1 MTDHTFSIDELYRG
15 TVYDSNGD
23 KIGSVKQVYTDDTTG
38 EPQFVTVNTGLFGT
52 RESFVPVRGA
62 TARGDDIHVP
72 YTKDFVKDAP
82 NIDADGHMEE
92 SEQDQL
98 FRYYDYSGGYSAGT
112 GDRDVST
119 GVGGLGDTTLD
130 RDRDVDLDRDRDV
143 STGVG
148 GLGDTTRDRDV
159 DLDRGDD
166 DSIVRREEQLR
177 VGTERVESGRLR
189 IRKHVVTEQQTVT
202 VPVEREEFEV
212 VREPLDG
219 TSSSGSLGE
228 DEIAVTTHEER
239 PVVDKEVVDAERIGV
254 EKRTVTDQERVSA
267 DISKEEIDV
276 DRDGGIADIDRDGD
290 IRR

>member
-1 MTDHTFSIDELYRG
+1 MTDHNFSVDDLYRG
-15 TVYDSNGD
+15 TVYDSTGD

-62 TARGDDIHVP
+62 TARGNDIHVP

-98 FRYYDYSGGYSAGT
+98 FRYYDYSGSGY
-112 GDRDVST
+112 ST
-119 GVGGLGDTTLD
+119 GVGDVDYDRDRDVDLG
-130 RDRDVDLDRDRDV
+130 RDRDVDLDR
-143 STGVG
+143 
-148 GLGDTTRDRDV
+148 
-159 DLDRGDD
+159 DD

-219 TSSSGSLGE
+219 TTSGGALGE
-228 DEIAVTTHEER
+228 DEIAITTHEER
-239 PVVDKEVVDAERIGV
+239 PVVDKQVVDAERIGV
-254 EKRTVTDQERVSA
+254 EKRTVTDQERVA
-267 DISKEEIDV
+267 AEVSKEEIDI
-276 DRDGGIADIDRDGD
+276 DRDGGITDIDRDGD

>member
-1 MTDHTFSIDELYRG
+1 MTDHTFSIDELYSG

-23 KIGSVKQVYTDDTTG
+23 KIGKVNQVYTDDTTG

-72 YTKDFVKDAP
+72 YTKDYVKDAP

-98 FRYYDYSGGYSAGT
+98 FRYYDYSGGGYSTGI

-119 GVGGLGDTTLD
+119 GVGGVGDTTLD
-130 RDRDVDLDRDRDV
+130 RDLDRDRD
-143 STGVG
+143 
-148 GLGDTTRDRDV
+148 L

-177 VGTERVESGRLR
+177 VGTERVETGRLR
-189 IRKHVVTEQQTVT
+189 IRKHVVTEQQSVT

-219 TSSSGSLGE
+219 RSTSGDLGD

-267 DISKEEIDV
+267 DVSKEEVDV

>member
-62 TARGDDIHVP
+62 TSRGDDIHVP

-98 FRYYDYSGGYSAGT
+98 FRYYEYSGGYSAGT
-112 GDRDVST
+112 GDRD
-119 GVGGLGDTTLD
+119 L
-130 RDRDVDLDRDRDV
+130 DLDRDRDV

-228 DEIAVTTHEER
+228 DEIAITTHEER

-267 DISKEEIDV
+267 DVSKEQIDV

>member
-1 MTDHTFSIDELYRG
+1 MTDHTFSIDELYSG

-23 KIGSVKQVYTDDTTG
+23 KIGNVNQVYTDDTTG
-38 EPQFVTVNTGLFGT
+38 QPQFVTVNTGLFGT
-52 RESFVPVRGA
+52 RESFIPVSGA
-62 TARGDDIHVP
+62 TARGNDIHVP

-82 NIDADGHMEE
+82 NVAADGHLEE

-98 FRYYDYSGGYSAGT
+98 FRYYDYSGGGY
-112 GDRDVST
+112 ST
-119 GVGGLGDTTLD
+119 GVGDVD
-130 RDRDVDLDRDRDV
+130 VDRDVDL
-143 STGVG
+143 G
-148 GLGDTTRDRDV
+148 RDRDV
-159 DLDRGDD
+159 DLDRGD

-219 TSSSGSLGE
+219 TSSGGALGE
-228 DEIAVTTHEER
+228 DEIAITTHEER
-239 PVVDKEVVDAERIGV
+239 PVVDKQVVDAERIAV
-254 EKRTVTDQERVSA
+254 EKRTVTGQERVA
-267 DISKEEIDV
+267 AEVSKEEIDI
-276 DRDGGIADIDRDGD
+276 DRDGGITDIDRDGD

>member
-23 KIGSVKQVYTDDTTG
+23 KIGGVNQVYTDDNTG

-62 TARGDDIHVP
+62 TMRGDDLHVP

-92 SEQDQL
+92 SEQDDL
-98 FRYYDYSGGYSAGT
+98 FRYYDYSGGRDAGL
-112 GDRDVST
+112 GDRDSGLGDRDAAV
-119 GVGGLGDTTLD
+119 GVGGLGD
-130 RDRDVDLDRDRDV
+130 
-143 STGVG
+143 G
-148 GLGDTTRDRDV
+148 TRDRD
-159 DLDRGDD
+159 LDD

-219 TSSSGSLGE
+219 TSTGGALGD
-228 DEIAVTTHEER
+228 DEIAITTHEER
-239 PVVDKEVVDAERIGV
+239 PVVDKQVVDAERIGV
-254 EKRTVTDQERVSA
+254 EKRTVTDQERVQA
-267 DISKEEIDV
+267 DVAKEEI
-276 DRDGGIADIDRDGD
+276 DIDRDGTVD
-290 IRR
+290 RDGDLRR

>member
-38 EPQFVTVNTGLFGT
+38 DPQFVTVNTGLFGT

-82 NIDADGHMEE
+82 NIDADGHMDE

-98 FRYYDYSGGYSAGT
+98 FRYYDYSGGGYSTGMGDRDVST
-112 GDRDVST
+112 GIGDRDVST
-119 GVGGLGDTTLD
+119 GVGGVGDTTLD
-130 RDRDVDLDRDRDV
+130 
-143 STGVG
+143 
-148 GLGDTTRDRDV
+148 RDRDV

-177 VGTERVESGRLR
+177 VGTERVETGRLR
-189 IRKHVVTEQQTVT
+189 IRKHVVTEQQNVT

-219 TSSSGSLGE
+219 TSGSGSLGE

-267 DISKEEIDV
+267 DVSKEQVDV

>member
-1 MTDHTFSIDELYRG
+1 MTDHTFSIDELYSG

-23 KIGSVKQVYTDDTTG
+23 KIGKVNQVYTDDTTG
-38 EPQFVTVNTGLFGT
+38 DPQFVTVNTGLFGT

-62 TARGDDIHVP
+62 TARGNDIHVP

-98 FRYYDYSGGYSAGT
+98 FRYYDYSGGGYSTGMGDQDVST
-112 GDRDVST
+112 GMGDRDVST
-119 GVGGLGDTTLD
+119 GVGGMGDTALD
-130 RDRDVDLDRDRDV
+130 RDRDVDLDR
-143 STGVG
+143 T
-148 GLGDTTRDRDV
+148 
-159 DLDRGDD
+159 DD

-177 VGTERVESGRLR
+177 VGTERVETGRLR
-189 IRKHVVTEQQTVT
+189 IRKHVVTEQETVT

-219 TSSSGSLGE
+219 TSSSGSLGD

-239 PVVDKEVVDAERIGV
+239 PVVDKQVVDAERIGV

-267 DISKEEIDV
+267 EVAKEQIDV
-276 DRDGGIADIDRDGD
+276 DRDGGITDTGRDGD
-290 IRR
+290 TRR

>member
-15 TVYDSNGD
+15 TVYDSTGD

-38 EPQFVTVNTGLFGT
+38 QPQFVTVNTGLFGT

-62 TARGDDIHVP
+62 TTRGDEIHVP

-82 NIDADGHMEE
+82 NIDADGHMDER
-92 SEQDQL
+92 EQDEL
-98 FRYYDYSGGYSAGT
+98 FRYYEYSGGGYT
-112 GDRDVST
+112 TDRDVT
-119 GVGGLGDTTLD
+119 TGVGGVGGLGDGSLD
-130 RDRDVDLDRDRDV
+130 RDRDLDRD
-143 STGVG
+143 
-148 GLGDTTRDRDV
+148 LDV
-159 DLDRGDD
+159 DRGLDTDRTGLDD

-219 TSSSGSLGE
+219 TSSGGSLGD
-228 DEIAVTTHEER
+228 DEIAITTHEER

-254 EKRTVTDQERVSA
+254 ERRTVTDQERVSA
-267 DISKEEIDV
+267 DISKEEIDI
-276 DRDGGIADIDRDGD
+276 DRDGGIDGD

>member
-15 TVYDSNGD
+15 TVYDSTGD
-23 KIGSVKQVYTDDTTG
+23 KIGGVKQVYTDDTTG
-38 EPQFVTVNTGLFGT
+38 EPQFVTVNTGLFGS

-62 TARGDDIHVP
+62 TVQGDEIHVP

-82 NIDADGHMEE
+82 GIDADGHMEE
-92 SEQDQL
+92 SEQEEL
-98 FRYYDYSGGYSAGT
+98 FRYYEYSGGSRDSFA
-112 GDRDVST
+112 DRDVTT
-119 GVGGLGDTTLD
+119 GVGGVGDGSL
-130 RDRDVDLDRDRDV
+130 DLDRDRDV
-143 STGVG
+143 TTGVG
-148 GLGDTTRDRDV
+148 GVGGVGDLDVDRDRDR
-159 DLDRGDD
+159 DLDRTGDLGD
-166 DSIVRREEQLR
+166 ESIVRREEQLR

-219 TSSSGSLGE
+219 TSSGGALGE

-239 PVVDKEVVDAERIGV
+239 PVVDKQVVDAERIGV

-267 DISKEEIDV
+267 DVAKEEV
-276 DRDGGIADIDRDGD
+276 DIDRDGTID
-290 IRR
+290 RDGDLRR

>member
-15 TVYDSNGD
+15 TVYDSTGD
-23 KIGSVKQVYTDDTTG
+23 KIGGVKQVYTDDTTG
-38 EPQFVTVNTGLFGT
+38 EPQFVTVNTGLFGA

-62 TARGDDIHVP
+62 TARGDEIHVP

-82 NIDADGHMEE
+82 GIDADGHMEE
-92 SEQDQL
+92 REQDEL
-98 FRYYDYSGGYSAGT
+98 FRYYDHAGGGYST
-112 GDRDVST
+112 GERDT
-119 GVGGLGDTTLD
+119 AM
-130 RDRDVDLDRDRDV
+130 
-143 STGVG
+143 GVG

-159 DLDRGDD
+159 DLDRDRDVDLDRDD
-166 DSIVRREEQLR
+166 DSIVRREEELR

-189 IRKHVVTEQQTVT
+189 IRKHVVTENQTVT

-219 TSSSGSLGE
+219 RSSGGDLGD

-239 PVVDKEVVDAERIGV
+239 PVVDKEVVDSERIGV
-254 EKRTVTDQERVSA
+254 ERRTVTDQERVSA
-267 DISKEEIDV
+267 DVSREEVDI

-290 IRR
+290 TRR